1 MKRDCPSLL
10 AALTVGV
17 LVNVLLRS
25 QSAYWP
31 RAGVATALLCAPLL
45 AAIGSLFA
53 KAWQSGT
60 SPLLRL
66 LFAILLF
73 YTSALELLQF
83 WNLAQR
89 LYPGAISLTA
99 LCLTTLLPVIYLRRV
114 SAISQTAHV
123 VLCLLI
129 LAFGF
134 MLLTVLPRLHITNLQ
149 MVPLQISDFTT
160 AAKEQLTL
168 YPEYLLPALW
178 PQQQMRERHHPLLRL
193 AMIALWFDV
202 GVHWILELFYGASM
216 PNRIDPIHAVARCGA
231 LSVFN
236 RLESLQLI
244 LWVMAITLK
253 LALYLYAI
261 CLLLT
266 KSPQRSTSIQLGN
279 FPIYLGGLWI
289 LCALLQKTD
298 IRLALQMRNAWTWA
312 FVLLTGMGGAAA
324 WLCQKIKRCS

>member
-1 MKRDCPSLL
+1 MKYESPSLL

-17 LVNVLLRS
+17 LVNVLLRT

-31 RAGVATALLCAPLL
+31 RAGTATAFLCIPLL
-45 AAIGSLFA
+45 ALTGWLFSV
-53 KAWQSGT
+53 AWNSGAT
-60 SPLLRL
+60 PLLRI
-66 LFAILLF
+66 LFAALLL

-89 LYPGAISLTA
+89 LYPGMVSLTTV
-99 LCLTTLLPVIYLRRV
+99 CLMLLVPVLYLRRV

-123 VLCLLI
+123 VLCLLV
-129 LAFGF
+129 LATAF

-149 MVPLQISDFTT
+149 VFSLEPSDFKT

-168 YPEYLLPALW
+168 YPEYLLPVLW
-178 PQQQMRERHHPLLRL
+178 PCQDKKPRLPLLRL
-193 AMIALWFDV
+193 AFWAIGFDV
-202 GVHWILELFYGASM
+202 GIHWMLELFYGAAL
-216 PNRIDPIHAVARCGA
+216 PLRIDPLHAAARCGA

-261 CLLLT
+261 CQLLPGRHHTGNSVSLHSFPLYIGGIWLLCVVLRKVEVQTAMQTRNVLT
-266 KSPQRSTSIQLGN
+266 W
-279 FPIYLGGLWI
+279 GL
-289 LCALLQKTD
+289 
-298 IRLALQMRNAWTWA
+298 
-312 FVLLTGMGGAAA
+312 VLVVGMGGVAA
-324 WLCQKIKRCS
+324 WLCRRLKGCS

>member
-1 MKRDCPSLL
+1 MKHDSPSLL

-25 QSAYWP
+25 QGAYWP
-31 RAGVATALLCAPLL
+31 RAGVATALVCVPAL
-45 AAIGSLFA
+45 AAAGYLFA
-53 KAWQSGT
+53 HAWNQGK

-66 LFAILLF
+66 LFAVLLF
-73 YTSALELLQF
+73 YTSALELLHF

-89 LYPGAISLTA
+89 LYPGTVSMTA
-99 LCLTTLLPVIYLRRV
+99 VCLMTLLPVIYLRRV

-123 VLCLLI
+123 VLCLLG
-129 LAFGF
+129 LATVF
-134 MLLTVLPRLHITNLQ
+134 MLLTVLPRLQLTNLQ
-149 MVPLQISDFTT
+149 NVPLQISDFTA

-178 PQQQMRERHHPLLRL
+178 PRKEKKSRYPLLRL
-193 AMIALWFDV
+193 ASLAIGFDV
-202 GVHWILELFYGASM
+202 GVHFLLELFYGAAM
-216 PNRIDPIHAVARCGA
+216 PTRIDPVHAVARCGA

-261 CLLLT
+261 CLLLDREGT
-266 KSPQRSTSIQLGN
+266 RGTSVRLEH
-279 FPIYLGGLWI
+279 FPLYFAGIWM
-289 LCALLQKTD
+289 LCALLRRIDVQE
-298 IRLALQMRNAWTWA
+298 AMQMRSILTWGFA
-312 FVLLTGMGGAAA
+312 LLVGMGGVAA
-324 WLCQKIKRCS
+324 WMCRKIRRCS